1 MRIAKKENQN
11 LDFKR
16 SWNDDYLKWVCA
28 FANTEGGSLFIGVED
43 DGRVCGVKNAHR
55 LSEDIPNK
63 IRSTMGLVCDV
74 NLLSDGDLDY
84 FEIKVDKYPVP
95 ISYRGRYYK
104 RSGSTVQEL
113 SGVEINKLTLFMQGR
128 TWDSVPVPGISAKE
142 LDHGALKLF
151 REKAVESQRLDK
163 KAAGVSVQNLLQNLR
178 CTEGSHLTRA
188 AMMCFHP
195 DPESWV
201 TGAYIKIGFCC

>member
-1 MRIAKKENQN
+1 M
-11 LDFKR
+11 
-16 SWNDDYLKWVCA
+16 CA

-43 DGRVCGVKNAHR
+43 DSRVCGVKNAHR

-74 NLLSDGDLDY
+74 NLLSDGDLDN

-113 SGVEINKLTLFMQGR
+113 SGVEINRLTLFMQGH
-128 TWDSVPVPGISAKE
+128 TWDSVPVPEISTKE

-163 KAAGVSVQNLLQNLR
+163 KGCRSLGAES
-178 CTEGSHLTRA
+178 S
-188 AMMCFHP
+188 
-195 DPESWV
+195 PESPLHRR
-201 TGAYIKIGFCC
+201 

>member
-16 SWNDDYLKWVCA
+16 SWNDEYLKWVCA

-74 NLLSDGDLDY
+74 NLLSDGDLD
-84 FEIKVDKYPVP
+84 
-95 ISYRGRYYK
+95 
-104 RSGSTVQEL
+104 
-113 SGVEINKLTLFMQGR
+113 
-128 TWDSVPVPGISAKE
+128 
-142 LDHGALKLF
+142 
-151 REKAVESQRLDK
+151 
-163 KAAGVSVQNLLQNLR
+163 
-178 CTEGSHLTRA
+178 
-188 AMMCFHP
+188 
-195 DPESWV
+195 
-201 TGAYIKIGFCC
+201 